1 MKLLLQRYLAA
12 QFILPLVLSTVFFI
26 CFLLTFELFRMT
38 ELLVT
43 RDVSLWFILKLV
55 GNIALTFVPLSLPI
69 AVFFSTIYCL
79 NRLSADSEYIAMRA
93 GGLTKLRILIPFLLV
108 AGLLSASVYQLNQTV
123 IPLSNK
129 AFRQKVTYLTSSGLL
144 AGIKEG
150 QFFTAIPGITLFA
163 SRSTKFGR
171 NLDEVFLHV
180 KEKVGKEKSAK
191 EKVAKE
197 KVGKEEAGKEKTR
210 EEKDGEENEAEQS
223 ERVIFAD
230 RGELLFERSPGTLSE
245 KLTLTLYD
253 GNIVGLLGAGE
264 VEKILFQKYVFPISQ
279 KQFEDQF
286 SIKETM
292 LTSRELQGVLTM
304 TEAEARKAYDFNKKE
319 FFNARY
325 EYWNRKNGALICFI
339 FCFLG
344 FTLGIK
350 GNRGKSKSSGVVG
363 LLCLLVYY
371 GLYFSL
377 VSAAKKEVI
386 PIPLAVFLPVTVM
399 LGLGFFFYRKLDW
412 QS

>member
-93 GGLTKLRILIPFLLV
+93 GGLTKLRILFPFLLV

-150 QFFTAIPGITLFA
+150 QFFTAIPSITLFA
-163 SRSTKFGR
+163 SRATKYGR

-180 KEKVGKEKSAK
+180 KEKASKEQ
-191 EKVAKE
+191 
-197 KVGKEEAGKEKTR
+197 G
-210 EEKDGEENEAEQS
+210 EAES

-230 RGELLFERSPGTLSE
+230 RGELLFERSPVTLSE
-245 KLTLTLYD
+245 KLTLTLFD
-253 GNIVGLLGAGE
+253 GNIVGLLGGGE
-264 VEKILFQKYVFPISQ
+264 VEKILFRKYVFPISQ

-292 LTSRELQGVLTM
+292 LTSSELHGVLTM
-304 TEAEARKAYDFNKKE
+304 TEEEARKAYDFNKKE

-344 FTLGIK
+344 FTLGVT
-350 GNRGKSKSSGVVG
+350 GNRGKSKSSGLLG
-363 LLCLLVYY
+363 LLCLLIYY

-386 PIPLAVFLPVTVM
+386 PIPLAVFFPVTVM
-399 LGLGFFFYRKLDW
+399 TGLGLWFYRKLDW